1 MTNTTIT
8 NLRKNLYA
16 YVHQAITYNDP
27 VHIVTKD
34 GNAVLLS
41 EEDYRGMLATMELM
55 SDAALARDIKA
66 GMTEKPEDRVA
77 YDPDEPW

>member
-16 YVHQAITYNDP
+16 YVKQAIDYNDP
-27 VHIVTKD
+27 VHIVTRD

-41 EEDYRGMLATMELM
+41 EEEYLGMVATMELM
-55 SDAALARDIKA
+55 REPGLVDAIKQGMAEPLSDC
-66 GMTEKPEDRVA
+66 EP
-77 YDPDEPW
+77 YDPEAPW

>member
-16 YVHQAITYNDP
+16 YVKQVVTYNDP

-41 EEDYRGMLATMELM
+41 EEEYRGMLATMELM
-55 SDAALARDIKA
+55 SSQGLAQSLRE
-66 GMTEKPEDRVA
+66 GMAESPEDCAV
-77 YDPDEPW
+77 YDPEAPW